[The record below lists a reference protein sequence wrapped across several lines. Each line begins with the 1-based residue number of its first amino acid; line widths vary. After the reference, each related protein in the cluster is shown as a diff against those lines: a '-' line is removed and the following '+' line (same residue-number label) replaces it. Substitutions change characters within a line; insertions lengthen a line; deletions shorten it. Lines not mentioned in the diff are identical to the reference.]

1 MAVIFLID
9 KQIRFVI
16 LQNKQGRTRLSKWYI
31 DIDDEEK
38 VTNFLTL
45 DKN

>member
-1 MAVIFLID
+1 
-9 KQIRFVI
+9 

-38 VTNFLTL
+38 VIN
-45 DKN
+45 